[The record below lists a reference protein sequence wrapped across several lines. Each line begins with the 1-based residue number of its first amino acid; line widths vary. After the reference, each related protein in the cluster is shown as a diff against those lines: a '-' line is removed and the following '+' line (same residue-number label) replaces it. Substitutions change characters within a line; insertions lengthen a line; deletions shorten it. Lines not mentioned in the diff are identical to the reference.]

1 MKSRRLVTHRT
12 ASGRVRMRFAARV
25 SLAVAFSLLVPAWPV
40 TAQTESR
47 IDVTRY
53 EIDAELFPSTNTLAA
68 KARIQFVPQSDL
80 LSLSF
85 DLHSFLRVQKVTDAN
100 GQDARFRQVGLN
112 LQVDLLNPLLTGTPS
127 EITVHYSG
135 VLASADGG
143 PVEHL
148 KLASVG
154 PDGCFLLYSGRWFP
168 VSGYS
173 VDRFAA
179 RLRITVPSEMTVV
192 ASGRPMSP
200 VLQTG
205 KTTYEY
211 DYTDSSFPGTVIAGR
226 YAVQPATAVGA
237 EISLYLKPE
246 RERFARSYGE
256 EAAKIMA
263 FYSDRFGPLPTSRLA
278 IVEIEDGTVGGYAA
292 PGVVA
297 LASRAFSDPVNLRL
311 LAHEISHQWWRCLVS
326 PASLDDA
333 YLDEG
338 LATYSAAMYIEETLG
353 ESAFEEMMREI
364 QIGALT
370 HEEVAPI
377 AQASRLREY
386 TPEYQSIVFQKGAMV
401 FHMLRW
407 LMGEGPFLDTLRLF
421 AREHGGKS
429 ASSQDFEKVAEQ
441 SSKQELTFFFA
452 QWVSSTGVPQFTRS
466 WAVYRTEQGYQVI
479 GKIQQNLDLFR
490 MPVEVRV
497 FAEGR
502 RPVNERVEMV
512 GTTVDFTVNTPTRPT
527 RVVVDPAS
535 RILKYDEATRV
546 AVEMARADQLVQQ
559 QALLEALKQYQK
571 VLELNR
577 NSSLAHYRIGEV
589 LFRLR
594 NYTAAAESMRAALN
608 GDLQPKW
615 VEVWSY
621 LTLGKIFDI
630 TGQRDRA
637 LREYQRAL
645 QTNDNTQG
653 ALDEANR
660 LIQKPFSEAE
670 RG

>member
-1 MKSRRLVTHRT
+1 VH
-12 ASGRVRMRFAARV
+12 AALWV
-25 SLAVAFSLLVPAWPV
+25 SLALAFGALFLPRPAA
-40 TAQTESR
+40 AQTESR

-53 EIDAELFPSTNTLAA
+53 DIEAELFPSTNTLTA
-68 KARIQFVPQSDL
+68 KVKVEFVPQSDV
-80 LSLSF
+80 LSLAF
-85 DLHSFLRVQKVTDAN
+85 DLHSFLRVQKVTDAS
-100 GQDARFRQVGLN
+100 GQDVRFRQVGLN
-112 LQVDLLNPLLTGTPS
+112 LQVDLMNPLLTGTPS
-127 EITVHYSG
+127 EITVHYGGALS
-135 VLASADGG
+135 SADGG
-143 PVEHL
+143 PVEYL
-148 KLASVG
+148 KLAYIG
-154 PDGCFLLYSGRWFP
+154 PEGCFLLYSGRWFP
-168 VSGYS
+168 VSGYN

-179 RLRITVPSEMTVV
+179 RLRITVPSGMTVV
-192 ASGRPMSP
+192 ASGRQQAP
-200 VLQTG
+200 VQQTG
-205 KTTYEY
+205 KTTYSFSY
-211 DYTDSSFPGTVIAGR
+211 DESSFPGTVIAGR
-226 YAVQPATAVGA
+226 YTVQPATAVGA
-237 EISLYLKPE
+237 EISLYLTPE
-246 RERFARSYGE
+246 RERFAKSYGE
-256 EAAKIMA
+256 EAARILA
-263 FYSDRFGPLPTSRLA
+263 FFSDRFGPLPDARLA

-297 LASRAFSDPVNLRL
+297 LASRAFSEPVNLRL

-338 LATYSAAMYIEETLG
+338 LATYSAAMYTEEALG

-386 TPEYQSIVFQKGAMV
+386 TPEYQSIVYQKGAMV

-421 AREHGGKS
+421 TREYGGKS
-429 ASSQDFEKVAEQ
+429 ASSQDFERLAEEV
-441 SSKQELTFFFA
+441 SKQELTFFFA

-621 LTLGKIFDI
+621 LTLGKIFDV

>member
-1 MKSRRLVTHRT
+1 V
-12 ASGRVRMRFAARV
+12 AAQPT
-25 SLAVAFSLLVPAWPV
+25 S
-40 TAQTESR
+40 AQTAER
-47 IDVTRY
+47 LDVTRY

-68 KARIQFVPQSDL
+68 KAKISFVPQSDV
-80 LSLSF
+80 LSLNF
-85 DLHSFLRVQKVTDAN
+85 DLHSFLRVQRVTDAS
-100 GQDARFRQVGLN
+100 GQEVRFRQVGLN
-112 LQVDLLNPLLTGTPS
+112 LQVDLLNPLLAGNPS
-127 EITVHYSG
+127 EITVSYSG
-135 VLASADGG
+135 ALASADGG

-148 KLASVG
+148 KLAYVG
-154 PDGCFLLYSGRWFP
+154 PEGCFLLYAGRWFP
-168 VSGYS
+168 VSGYN
-173 VDRFAA
+173 VDRFTA
-179 RLRITVPSEMTVV
+179 RMRITVPSEMIVV
-192 ASGRPMSP
+192 ASGRQQAP
-200 VLQTG
+200 VRETG
-205 KTTYEY
+205 KTVYVYEF
-211 DYTDSSFPGTVIAGR
+211 DQASFPGTVVAGR
-226 YAVQPATAVGA
+226 YTVQPAAAVGA
-237 EISLYLKPE
+237 DISLYLKPE
-246 RERFARSYGE
+246 KDRFATSYGE
-256 EAAKIMA
+256 EAARILA
-263 FYSDRFGPLPTSRLA
+263 FFSDRFGPLPSSRLA
-278 IVEIEDGTVGGYAA
+278 IVEIEDGTVGGYSA
-292 PGVVA
+292 PGLVA
-297 LASRAFSDPVNLRL
+297 LASRAFSDPVNIRL
-311 LAHEISHQWWRCLVS
+311 LSHEISHQWWRCLVS
-326 PASLDDA
+326 PATPDDA

-338 LATYSAAMYIEETLG
+338 LATYSAAMYIEEVQG
-353 ESAFEEMMREI
+353 EAAFEEVMREI

-370 HEEVAPI
+370 HEDVAPI
-377 AQASRLREY
+377 AQASALREF
-386 TPEYQSIVFQKGAMV
+386 TPEYQAIVYQKGAMV

-407 LMGEGPFLDTLRLF
+407 LLGDDRFLDTLRLF
-421 AREHGGKS
+421 TREYAWKP
-429 ASSQDFEKVAEQ
+429 ASSQDFEKLAERTGN
-441 SSKQELTFFFA
+441 QELTFFFA

-466 WAVYRTEQGYQVI
+466 WAVYRTEKGYQVI

-490 MPVEVRV
+490 MPVEIRV

-502 RPVNERVEMV
+502 KPVNERVEMV

-571 VLELNR
+571 VLEINR
-577 NSSLAHYRIGEV
+577 NSSIAHYRIGEV

-660 LIQKPFSEAE
+660 LIQKPYSEAE